1 MIMAKQNT
9 ESEAV
14 TSTPEYFCEAEI
26 WLHSLKHLPEEQF
39 NWLVGLSTQYKKGFI
54 LEMLMNIYT
63 SESSY
68 LKCEA

>member
-14 TSTPEYFCEAEI
+14 TFTPEYFCEAEI
-26 WLHSLKHLPEEQF
+26 WLHSLKRLPEERF
-39 NWLVGLSTQYKKGFI
+39 NWLVCLSTQYNKEFT
-54 LEMLMNIYT
+54 LEILMNIYT

>member
-14 TSTPEYFCEAEI
+14 TFTPEYFCEAEI
-26 WLHSLKHLPEEQF
+26 WLHSLKHLPEEWF
-39 NWLVGLSTQYKKGFI
+39 NWLVCLSTQYNKEFT
-54 LEMLMNIYT
+54 LEILMNIYT

-68 LKCEA
+68 LKREA